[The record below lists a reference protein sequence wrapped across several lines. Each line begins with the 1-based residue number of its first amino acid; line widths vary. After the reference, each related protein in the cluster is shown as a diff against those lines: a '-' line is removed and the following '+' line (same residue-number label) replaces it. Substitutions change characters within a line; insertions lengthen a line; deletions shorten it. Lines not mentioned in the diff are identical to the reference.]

1 MDLQIG
7 GWVGFRKLDVRI
19 LVREIIRTLGNP
31 IIIVR
36 CMDFLGRACSDLE
49 MGGWF
54 SRNPYKLLDDPLAT
68 LFL

>member
-1 MDLQIG
+1 M
-7 GWVGFRKLDVRI
+7 GFRKLDVRI
-19 LVREIIRTLGNP
+19 LVREIIHRPGNP
-31 IIIVR
+31 TIIVR
-36 CMDFLGRACSDLE
+36 CIYFLVRECSDLG